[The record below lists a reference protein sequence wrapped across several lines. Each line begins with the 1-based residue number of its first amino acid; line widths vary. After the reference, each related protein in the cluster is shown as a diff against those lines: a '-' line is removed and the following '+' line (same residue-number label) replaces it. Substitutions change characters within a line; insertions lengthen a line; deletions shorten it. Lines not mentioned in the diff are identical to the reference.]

1 MSTPFTTAAAA
12 AQGEPAATDNQ
23 VAFVA
28 DLLARRDLSALTG
41 KTAERVLL
49 IGSAIAGVTEGNYI
63 TGERGEMVNRHLERP
78 LTKAGASK
86 LIELLKALPAS
97 APIKATPAD
106 LPSADVV
113 PAGCYALDTKEGAL
127 NETVFYRVDRPE
139 EGRWAGRVFVKRLEG
154 GDREIRVPVGQVA
167 GILERIASVGA
178 EEAFK
183 AYGRLTRVCGVC
195 GKSLT
200 NDESRAYGIGPKC
213 RQKF

>member
-1 MSTPFTTAAAA
+1 MSTVSTTAART
-12 AQGEPAATDNQ
+12 EPAATDNQ
-23 VAFVA
+23 VAFIT
-28 DLLARRDLSALTG
+28 DLMERRDVSGLTG
-41 KTAERVLL
+41 KTRERVFL
-49 IGSAIAGVTEGNYI
+49 IGQAIAGVTEGNYV
-63 TGERGEMVNRHLERP
+63 TGERGEMVNRHLVKP

-86 LIELLKALPAS
+86 LIELLKGLPAS
-97 APIKATPAD
+97 APIKATPAE
-106 LPSADVV
+106 LLSADVV
-113 PAGCYALDTKEGAL
+113 PAGCYALDTKDGAL